1 MNFLMMKN
9 SECHRSLTEEAAPEA
24 VRYEIETLLQTQ
36 GDMEVL
42 PFMEALDELADRQWH
57 TYSLL
62 PEPLKSRVEQLII
75 LCWRDQPEITDYALS
90 IVSKLGL
97 VEAWEFLLGLDRQV
111 MSIASREAIEEAE
124 AEMSSTIAD
133 PYSGMR

>member
-1 MNFLMMKN
+1 MKG
-9 SECHRSLTEEAAPEA
+9 SECYRLFPEEMAHDA
-24 VRYEIETLLQTQ
+24 VKHEIETLLSMRN
-36 GDMEVL
+36 DMEVL
-42 PFMEALDELADRQWH
+42 PFMEVLDELADRQWH

-111 MSIASREAIEEAE
+111 MSLASREAIEEAE
-124 AEMSSTIAD
+124 TEMSSTIAD

>member
-1 MNFLMMKN
+1 MKG
-9 SECHRSLTEEAAPEA
+9 SECYRLFSEEMARDA
-24 VRYEIETLLQTQ
+24 VKHEIETLLSMRN
-36 GDMEVL
+36 DMEVL
-42 PFMEALDELADRQWH
+42 TFMEVLDELADRQWH